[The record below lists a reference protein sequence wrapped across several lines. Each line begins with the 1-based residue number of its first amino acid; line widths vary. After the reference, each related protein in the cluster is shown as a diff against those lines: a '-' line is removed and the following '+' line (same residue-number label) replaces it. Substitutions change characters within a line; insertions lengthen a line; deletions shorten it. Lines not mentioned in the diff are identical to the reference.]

1 MVLVGVVKS
10 QRSARERHVAR
21 GGDGLQEVPAEQML
35 NLERGREDRVST
47 CVEGEHECMAEGMEV
62 ADKEASAGKR
72 KRLQPTKRKVAGCKE
87 RQIISYTT
95 KKKKKVDRNECK

>member
-35 NLERGREDRVST
+35 DLG
-47 CVEGEHECMAEGMEV
+47 GAEEKTV
-62 ADKEASAGKR
+62 
-72 KRLQPTKRKVAGCKE
+72 
-87 RQIISYTT
+87 
-95 KKKKKVDRNECK
+95 

>member
-1 MVLVGVVKS
+1 MMVLVGVVKS

-47 CVEGEHECMAEGMEV
+47 CVEGEPWQKVWRLRLKKRGLERGEDC
-62 ADKEASAGKR
+62 DK
-72 KRLQPTKRKVAGCKE
+72 
-87 RQIISYTT
+87 
-95 KKKKKVDRNECK
+95 